1 MLFTRSSISLGGM
14 IVLINTKNPNSPLTL
29 LFNSVSRAF
38 DDFVLMAEHNI
49 QNAIPVVA
57 NIMKLVN
64 SQLGI

>member
-1 MLFTRSSISLGGM
+1 M